1 MASKRSAPGV
11 IMGEADPST
20 RVVFVFPGQG
30 PQWAGMG
37 AGMLASSAAFRES
50 FAECS
55 QALEEFVDWSPADA
69 VTDAAGGPSLDDIE
83 VIQPALYAVTRSLA
97 AAWRAAGVESAAV
110 VGHSIGEVAAA
121 DVAGGLP
128 VASAARV
135 IALWSRAQGTLVGR
149 GTWSWSRC
157 PPRTWSGGW
166 PGTAIWTGTARSPSP
181 GSTARPPRSF
191 PGTAVRSMT

>member
-149 GTWSWSRC
+149 GGHGPGPAARRGPGAAAGRGRRSGRGRRDRRRRGQRPVLHDPFRG
-157 PPRTWSGGW
+157 PPCG
-166 PGTAIWTGTARSPSP
+166 P
-181 GSTARPPRSF
+181 
-191 PGTAVRSMT
+191 